1 MGGNLM
7 KRKLITLSTMIFF
20 FLALTGIGQA
30 QDFIKEF
37 SLKFT
42 GGFGTMAIGDYNTI
56 GEDQKQF
63 FDDYKA
69 LMETFGFQVS
79 RTGEFKKI
87 NMGLEFEGELI
98 MDLGGAFGIGF
109 GVGYIRRSNESETGL
124 SIADLG
130 SLSYSIEPI
139 ITVTPVNLSLYFFP
153 PIAPS
158 MNIYLYGG
166 LGYYMG
172 KLTATSEMAA
182 DGYWEKSES
191 ELKDK
196 GLGFHA
202 GAGLEFN
209 IAPKI
214 VIFIEGKGRYCKLK
228 SWEGDSTLTDSDGWT
243 GSESGTLWY
252 YEAQGFYGTGKWYS
266 MIVLQED
273 KPSGYDIRN
282 IREFA
287 ANLSGI
293 SLRTGIRI
301 KF

>member
-1 MGGNLM
+1 M
-7 KRKLITLSTMIFF
+7 KRKLITLSTMIIVFF
-20 FLALTGIGQA
+20 FLTTTGIGQA
-30 QDFIKEF
+30 QDFIKGF

-87 NMGLEFEGELI
+87 NMGLEFEGEII
-98 MDLGGAFGIGF
+98 MDLGGTYGIGF
-109 GVGYIRRSNESETGL
+109 GVGYIRRSNDSKIGL
-124 SIADLG
+124 SIADLA
-130 SLSYSIEPI
+130 SLSFSIEPI
-139 ITVTPVNLSLYFFP
+139 ISVTPINLSLYFFP

-172 KLTATSEMAA
+172 KLTATSKMVI

-196 GLGFHA
+196 SLGFHA
-202 GAGLEFN
+202 GVGLEFN
-209 IAPKI
+209 IATKI
-214 VIFIEGKGRYCKLK
+214 AIFIEGKGRYCKLK
-228 SWEGDSTLTDSDGWT
+228 S
-243 GSESGTLWY
+243 
-252 YEAQGFYGTGKWYS
+252 K
-266 MIVLQED
+266 
-273 KPSGYDIRN
+273 K
-282 IREFA
+282 
-287 ANLSGI
+287 GI
-293 SLRTGIRI
+293 QL
-301 KF
+301 

>member
-1 MGGNLM
+1 M
-7 KRKLITLSTMIFF
+7 KRKLITLSTMIFVFF
-20 FLALTGIGQA
+20 FLTSTGIVQA
-30 QDFIKEF
+30 QDFINGF

-42 GGFGTMAIGDYNTI
+42 GGYGTMAVGDYNTI
-56 GEDQKQF
+56 GEDQEQY

-69 LMETFGFQVS
+69 LIESWNGFQVS

-98 MDLGGAFGIGF
+98 MDLGGTFGIGF

-124 SIADLG
+124 SIPGIG
-130 SLSYSIEPI
+130 SISYSIEPI

-172 KLTATSEMAA
+172 KLTGTSEIAM

-191 ELKDK
+191 ELKDND
-196 GLGFHA
+196 LGFHA

-214 VIFIEGKGRYCKLK
+214 AIFIEGKGRYCKLK
-228 SWEGDSTLTDSDGWT
+228 SWEGDSTLTNSDGWT
-243 GSESGTLWY
+243 DSESGIMWY
-252 YEAQGFYGTGKWYS
+252 YEAQDYDTGKWYS

-282 IREFA
+282 IREFV